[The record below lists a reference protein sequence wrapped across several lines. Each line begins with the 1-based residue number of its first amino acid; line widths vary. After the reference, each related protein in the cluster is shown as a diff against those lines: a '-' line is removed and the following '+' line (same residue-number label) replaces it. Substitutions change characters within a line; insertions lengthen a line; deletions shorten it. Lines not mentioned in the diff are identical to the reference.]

1 MITIKSEKK
10 HYGINFPTSLNEIK
24 PEDLNAITKNVTL
37 PKNYCIIALCYKTK
51 VFDFCTMIDNNKNVE
66 ISVVPLIAKINKEDS
81 EKYRINVGDKVTI
94 SRSSL
99 EMGDHIKLPTMI
111 SSDNVRKYFKDD
123 PDLKK
128 AIITKNSSLIIDKD
142 INKQLL
148 GTNSPNIIIMEFKIV
163 PINDIRATMP
173 VECDIYDPYAEHY
186 KVIN

>member
-10 HYGINFPTSLNEIK
+10 HYGINFPTSVNEIK
-24 PEDLNAITKNVTL
+24 AEHLEAITKNVNL

-51 VFDFCTMIDNNKNVE
+51 VFDFCTMIDNNRNAE
-66 ISVVPLIAKINKEDS
+66 ISVVPLLAKINKEDS
-81 EKYRINVGDKVTI
+81 EEYKMNIGDKVTI

-111 SSDNVRKYFKDD
+111 SAENARDYFKAD

-128 AIITKNSSLIIDKD
+128 AIITKNSNLIIDKD
-142 INKQLL
+142 INKQLISS
-148 GTNSPNIIIMEFKIV
+148 NSPSIIIMEFKIV

-186 KVIN
+186 KVTN